1 MNVVCAEMEEK
12 EGVIDCT
19 VFHVS
24 AAASFVVRCCSL
36 AEPEGHQG
44 FPWADIS
51 ITCTS
56 VVVTTEDDAGLAERV
71 GEEVGRWIWDN
82 KQRFDVNEG
91 DTKVFTAAD
100 AVQTALE
107 HDGGPVVINETA
119 VSRYDIA
126 AIWVAFFSR
135 S

>member
-1 MNVVCAEMEEK
+1 M
-12 EGVIDCT
+12 
-19 VFHVS
+19 
-24 AAASFVVRCCSL
+24 
-36 AEPEGHQG
+36 
-44 FPWADIS
+44 
-51 ITCTS
+51 
-56 VVVTTEDDAGLAERV
+56 VVTTDDDPVLAERV

-82 KQRFDVNEG
+82 KQRFDVNDG

-107 HDGGPVVINETA
+107 HAGGPVVINETA

-126 AIWVAFFSR
+126 AIWVTFFSR

>member
-1 MNVVCAEMEEK
+1 M
-12 EGVIDCT
+12 
-19 VFHVS
+19 
-24 AAASFVVRCCSL
+24 
-36 AEPEGHQG
+36 
-44 FPWADIS
+44 
-51 ITCTS
+51 
-56 VVVTTEDDAGLAERV
+56 VVTTDDDAGLAERV

-82 KQRFDVNEG
+82 KQRFDVNDG

-107 HDGGPVVINETA
+107 HAGGPVVINETA

-126 AIWVAFFSR
+126 AIWVAFCST

>member
-1 MNVVCAEMEEK
+1 M
-12 EGVIDCT
+12 
-19 VFHVS
+19 
-24 AAASFVVRCCSL
+24 
-36 AEPEGHQG
+36 
-44 FPWADIS
+44 
-51 ITCTS
+51 
-56 VVVTTEDDAGLAERV
+56 VVTTDDDAGLAERV

-82 KQRFDVNEG
+82 KQRFDVNDG